1 MRSTA
6 ALGSVVLLAAT
17 VLTPSQALGQS
28 PPASRAPRH
37 VFEVWLGPTVVSSG
51 FDGTITADYPL
62 SLLYG
67 SGSGRATQQLTLSTP
82 RHFGAEGGI
91 GVFPIKHVG
100 FQVRLHYVTAD
111 FSGTSGP
118 FRVTL
123 DYTST
128 QPPDYV
134 PTQHHL
140 DSSRDWPAPTGAA
153 TLLTVSFEGAVR
165 WEAGT
170 RFSGTASGG
179 LTYFRAKGHAD
190 SLAYREYWLWG
201 NSTLAS
207 MTYAASVSYGTV
219 SARGFD
225 VGGGMAA
232 RVGGPVAVLV
242 DVRYFHASR
251 LTPEIRV
258 SGFADYSAPPGH
270 LSIYGVNP
278 RMAPIKAS
286 FDPSFARIFL
296 GVRVRS

>member
-1 MRSTA
+1 MRSTT
-6 ALGSVVLLAAT
+6 ALSVVVLVAGI
-17 VLTPSQALGQS
+17 VLTPFEALGQS

-37 VFEVWLGPTVVSSG
+37 VFEFWLGPSVVSSG
-51 FDGTITADYPL
+51 FEGTIAADYPV

-67 SGSGRATQQLTLSTP
+67 SGSGRATQQLGVKTP
-82 RHFGAEGGI
+82 RHLGVEGGL
-91 GVFPIKHVG
+91 GVFPLKHVG

-140 DSSRDWPAPTGAA
+140 DSSRDWPAPTGTA
-153 TLLTVSFEGAVR
+153 TLFTVSFEGVVR

-170 RFSGTASGG
+170 RFSGTVSGG

-190 SLAYREYWLWG
+190 SLAYAQYVLWAQ
-201 NSTLAS
+201 SPFLA
-207 MTYAASVSYGTV
+207 TYAASLSYGTV
-219 SARGFD
+219 TTRGFD
-225 VGGGMAA
+225 VGGGIAA
-232 RVGGPVAVLV
+232 RVWGSLAFLA

-270 LSIYGVNP
+270 LGIYGAHQT
-278 RMAPIKAS
+278 MAPIKAS
-286 FDPSFARIFL
+286 FGPSFARIFL